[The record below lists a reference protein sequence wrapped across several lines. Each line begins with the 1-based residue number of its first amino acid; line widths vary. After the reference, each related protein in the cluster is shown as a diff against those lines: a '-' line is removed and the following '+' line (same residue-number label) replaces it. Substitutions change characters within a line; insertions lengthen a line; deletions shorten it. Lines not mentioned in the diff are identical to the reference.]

1 MSTIIEN
8 NHTMTGFLLVGFSEV
23 PELRYILFVVFLG
36 IFKMSLAAHMFL
48 ILLYRLSPNLRTPM
62 YFFLANFSF
71 LEICL
76 ISTISPKM
84 LRDLLS
90 DEKTI
95 SFYGCATQMFM
106 FLLFADAE
114 CFMLAAMGYDRYNAI
129 CNPLLYNILMHKVTC
144 MKLICGSW
152 FIGAIVAIV
161 QTILMF
167 SLPFCRSHIIN
178 HFYCDV
184 PPVLAL
190 ACADTHIHEITT
202 MFFTLSVVVGSF
214 ILTVISYSLII
225 WTIIKKHSASGRKK
239 AFSTCTSHILVVTM
253 FYGSGSVM
261 YLRPKSSYGM
271 GEDKFISLMYT
282 VFAPFINPFI
292 YSLRNNDVISAVRR
306 CNRKIAP

>member
-1 MSTIIEN
+1 MFLDVIVRN
-8 NHTMTGFLLVGFSEV
+8 NHTMTGFILVGFSEV
-23 PELRYILFVVFLG
+23 PELRYILFVVFLC
-36 IFKMSLAAHMFL
+36 IFKISLAAHMFL
-48 ILLYRLSPNLRTPM
+48 IFLYRFSPNLQTPM
-62 YFFLANFSF
+62 YFFLANFS
-71 LEICL
+71 LMEICYIL
-76 ISTISPKM
+76 TIDPKM
-84 LRDLLS
+84 LQVLLS
-90 DEKTI
+90 QQKTI

-106 FLLFADAE
+106 FLLFAGSE

-129 CNPLLYNILMHKVTC
+129 CNPLLYNILMDKVMCTQ
-144 MKLICGSW
+144 LICGSW

-202 MFFTLSVVVGSF
+202 MFFTLAVIVGSF

-225 WTIIKKHSASGRKK
+225 WTIFKTHSASVRKK

-282 VFAPFINPFI
+282 VIAPLLNPFI

-306 CNRKIAP
+306 CKNAL